1 MNNGLIRTAIEYTKK
16 NIEEKQCTLV
26 RICDVFELNKSIW
39 NMYLFINIKI
49 QYPEYLSYDVK

>member
-1 MNNGLIRTAIEYTKK
+1 MNNGIIRTDIEHTIK

-26 RICDVFELNKSIW
+26 RIYNIYVLNKPIW